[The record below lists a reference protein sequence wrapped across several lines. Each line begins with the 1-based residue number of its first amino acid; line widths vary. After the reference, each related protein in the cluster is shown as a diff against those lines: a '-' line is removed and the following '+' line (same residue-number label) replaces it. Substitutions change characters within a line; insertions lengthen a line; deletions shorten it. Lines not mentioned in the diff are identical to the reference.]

1 MKRRRYRMKTRIIC
15 LLLSAVFLAGILAS
29 CAGGNTGDTTPAI
42 TTDAPVVTTEPVTTE
57 YVESLEVPEN
67 YFLDGYEFT
76 ILCTSWMNNPP
87 TPFNYKDTSLVLD
100 EAIYRRNSIVE
111 DEYGIIIA
119 TVEDYTTKGN
129 SGVIRLQANRTA
141 GDTLYDA
148 GVIAVF
154 DTSKLAYQG
163 FLSDMQ
169 EVPYVD
175 LEKSW
180 WDQNATA
187 DITIFGKTFYTT
199 GDISFL
205 DREYTFATFFNKKI
219 AAEQDLGD
227 LYTIVR
233 DGKWTVEVM
242 SEMSKKVSA
251 DLNGDDKLDS
261 NDKYGLI
268 MWDDTLITM
277 INAAGK
283 SLATLEDDVLTLTA
297 NDAAAVE
304 MVDKYMELC
313 NDQSTINFQH
323 TSGGVGWVE
332 MYTNGQALFL
342 IEYLKALTTFR
353 DTDLEYGILPMPKLS
368 EDQENYYCG
377 FAGYQTAMYCIPA
390 DVEDEEISGII
401 SEAMA
406 YHSKEIVTPAYYDR
420 TLIGRNV
427 QDPESEET
435 LNIIFANRIYD
446 LGLFYKIGTYG
457 TQLGYLLRD
466 KSTDFSS
473 MYAKFERAAN
483 ADLKRINGFFA
494 SGEEE

>member
-1 MKRRRYRMKTRIIC
+1 MKIRVIC
-15 LLLSAVFLAGILAS
+15 MLLSALFLAGALAS
-29 CAGGNTGDTTPAI
+29 CTGGNTGDTTPAI
-42 TTDAPVVTTEPVTTE
+42 TTDAPIVTTEPVTTE
-57 YVESLEVPEN
+57 YVESLEVPED

-129 SGVIRLQANRTA
+129 SGVIRLQENRTA

-219 AAEQDLGD
+219 AAEQNLGD

-297 NDAAAVE
+297 NDDAAVE

-313 NDQSTINFQH
+313 NDQSVINFQH

-353 DTDLEYGILPMPKLS
+353 DTDLEYGILPMPKLN
-368 EDQENYYCG
+368 EDQDRYYCG
-377 FAGYQTAMYCIPA
+377 LAGYQAGMYCIPA
-390 DVEDEEISGII
+390 DVHDEEASGII
-401 SEAMA
+401 TEALA
-406 YHSKEIVTPAYYDR
+406 YHSQKIVTPAYYDR
-420 TLIGRNV
+420 TLIGRHV

-435 LNIIFANRIYD
+435 LEIIFASRIYD
-446 LGLFYKIGTYG
+446 LGLFYKVGGLNVRLNSMMASKNNQYASVIESY
-457 TQLGYLLRD
+457 RRAID
-466 KSTDFSS
+466 KSLKDINTFFSS
-473 MYAKFERAAN
+473 VAE
-483 ADLKRINGFFA
+483 
-494 SGEEE
+494 